1 MPYLKPKRI
10 HGRTYWYV
18 VESRRVGS
26 KVKTVNLAYLG
37 RPEDILAR
45 WNKLGMPAERLKS
58 YSHGGIAVLLSL
70 ADRLEIAQL
79 IDRHAGAPR
88 GSLGRHKTLS
98 VGRTLLAAALGRA
111 LHPTSKRG
119 WAKWARTTTL
129 GKLWGLEPAKI
140 TSQYFWDQMDRL
152 PLKSFGPLQ
161 AELGRRVLDRFGV
174 SAESLFYDTTNFYTF
189 IDSRNRHC
197 DLPQRGHAGYP
208 SRRSLTLRG
217 KNKQKRNDLRQFQ
230 LGLLVSRDGWVPLL
244 AKLFRGNLNDV
255 TTFPVA
261 LQAIRRQCKELG
273 IAPAQV
279 TLVADKGNISRKN
292 WRLLDESEIGHVVSV
307 VPSHYKEW
315 STRPL
320 DDFSAC
326 EVPDMGE
333 VNCLRAKAVI
343 AGRERTLVVLDSPT
357 LRAGQLRGL
366 DQQLRKPIFA
376 LSRLVHT
383 LQGAT
388 RRRRRDL
395 VERQI
400 ENALKPAVMR
410 KLFRYEL
417 TERKHK
423 PGLQSGPGGAA
434 RRSVPSKDRTERG
447 RKRPGYWDIDWWIDM
462 EVYRHRRERIYGRRI
477 LVTGRHEWPTPEIVR
492 AYWGQAE
499 AEHVFERLKDPEFL
513 ALRPQHH
520 WTDQK
525 IEVHALLCVVGYLLA
540 ALLRREA
547 RRMGY
552 TEGLPRLLEMLNEI
566 RLVLRTEVRGRAG
579 RPRISRQLEE
589 ADPETL
595 RLYRSLVDQRYE
607 LGPTRA
613 GD

>member
-10 HGRTYWYV
+10 HGRTYWYI

-45 WNKLGMPAERLKS
+45 WSKLLTPGERLKS
-58 YSHGGIAVLLSL
+58 YSHGGVAALLSL

-197 DLPQRGHAGYP
+197 DLPQRG
-208 SRRSLTLRG
+208 

-244 AKLFRGNLNDV
+244 TKLFRGNLNDV

-273 IAPAQV
+273 IEPAQV

-326 EVPDMGE
+326 EVPDVGE
-333 VNCLRAKAVI
+333 VKCLRAKAVI

-423 PGLQSGPGGAA
+423 PG
-434 RRSVPSKDRTERG
+434 
-447 RKRPGYWDIDWWIDM
+447 YWDLDWRIDM
-462 EVYRHRRERIYGRRI
+462 EAYRQRRERIYGRRI

-540 ALLRREA
+540 ALVRREA

-579 RPRISRQLEE
+579 RPRISWQLEE